1 MQVFHR
7 DAAPS
12 PSLLG
17 SRIEDRDQPTVLMY
31 GHGDAVTGVSKQR
44 LLGLSPFEMTERDGH
59 LYGRGTADDKGQHS
73 VNLAAVEAVLAVS
86 GRLGFNLK
94 SLMKMSK
101 EYGSPV
107 LAELCADVADALTA
121 DTLIAPDGPR
131 IGPNQLTIFL
141 GARRYEHL
149 FGGRGSRE
157 IPPFRQR
164 RRAAGK
170 SWCGTGSCRRGA
182 HRSDWRMPG
191 SRTDVRHHPH

>member
-1 MQVFHR
+1 MQVFHC
-7 DAAPS
+7 DAAPG
-12 PSLLG
+12 PSLRG

-94 SLMKMSK
+94 SLMEMSK

-107 LAELCADVADALTA
+107 IAELCADVADALTA
-121 DTLIAPDGPR
+121 DTLIASDGPR
-131 IGPNQLTIFL
+131 IGLNQPTIFL
-141 GARRYEHL
+141 GARRYEHPSV
-149 FGGRGSRE
+149 GRGSRG
-157 IPPFRQR
+157 IPLSRKL

-170 SWCGTGSCRRGA
+170 AWCGTGSCRRGA
-182 HRSDWRMPG
+182 HRTDWRMPG
-191 SRTDVRHHPH
+191 SPN